1 MPIFQPSLPL
11 DLSNVDGAYSAIRN
25 VKDSLRQDIINLM
38 LTNPG
43 GHPFRPNVGIG
54 LKRYLFELNTSP
66 VWANLKQ
73 NIVTQVNNYVDGVD
87 ILDVNVEFDM
97 SGQVVDRNTA
107 VIKITWQIS
116 RTLDSDVIVALM
128 DPDREDILISSNAQD
143 YSSGEY
149 ATSDFVDGEWIEGR
163 PGTAQGRPW

>member
-11 DLSNVDGAYSAIRN
+11 NLSSTDGAYSALRN

-66 VWANLKQ
+66 VWGNLKQ
-73 NIVTQVNNYVDGVD
+73 KYQLNGWLEKPATHHHLQRASQSLQQRNHAKK
-87 ILDVNVEFDM
+87 LKSVEF
-97 SGQVVDRNTA
+97 
-107 VIKITWQIS
+107 
-116 RTLDSDVIVALM
+116 
-128 DPDREDILISSNAQD
+128 
-143 YSSGEY
+143 
-149 ATSDFVDGEWIEGR
+149 
-163 PGTAQGRPW
+163 